1 MSKMIIK
8 AKNKELSEKL
18 SLIIKRWSSIE
29 QFDTQFLDICTCE
42 SYEKGRIVMSM
53 VVEQR
58 HCNGL
63 GTLHG
68 GSIAT
73 LIDVISTFAIIST
86 NLDDINPGVSVEL
99 STKYSTAAPVGSKIF
114 IVSSMYRQGRNIAFT
129 ETTIYL
135 GSEDSGL
142 VVAKG
147 SHTKFLPI
155 KPKF

>member
-1 MSKMIIK
+1 MSNMIIK

-18 SLIIKRWSSIE
+18 SLIIKRWSSIQ

-42 SYEKGRIVMSM
+42 SYEKGRIVMSL
-53 VVEQR
+53 VVEQK

-86 NLDDINPGVSVEL
+86 NLDDINPGVSIEL
-99 STKYSTAAPVGSKIF
+99 STKYSTAAPQDRKIY
-114 IVSSMYRQGRNIAFT
+114 IVSSMYKQGRNLAFT

-135 GSEDSGL
+135 DSEDSGI

>member
-18 SLIIKRWSSIE
+18 ALVIKRWSSIE

-42 SYEKGRIVMSM
+42 SYEEGRIVMSM

-73 LIDVISTFAIIST
+73 LIDVISTLACI
-86 NLDDINPGVSVEL
+86 NLDDINPGVSIEL
-99 STKYSTAAPVGSKIF
+99 STKYSTAAPEGRKIY
-114 IVSSMYRQGRNIAFT
+114 IVSSNYRKGKNIAFT

-135 GSEDSGL
+135 DSEDSGI